1 MPSPFIPL
9 VNKVCAIPPVP
20 EVNEVAVATNEIT
33 EALSE
38 VEIKIISISDRYTDL
53 TIRLDPILNAT
64 FYDKDYIEGKQK
76 ELDAYLKVPN
86 ARIAPLTI
94 HMRVLL
100 FRLSVVEAKMR
111 MLEQSIAL

>member
-9 VNKVCAIPPVP
+9 VNKVCATPPVP

-38 VEIKIISISDRYTDL
+38 VEIKIINISDRYTDL
-53 TIRLDPILNAT
+53 AIRLDPILNAT
-64 FYDKDYIEGKQK
+64 FYDKGYIEGKQK
-76 ELDAYLKVPN
+76 ELDEYLKEPK
-86 ARIAPLTI
+86 ARLAPLTI

-100 FRLSVVEAKMR
+100 FRLAVVEAKLR
-111 MLEQSIAL
+111 MLEQAIAL